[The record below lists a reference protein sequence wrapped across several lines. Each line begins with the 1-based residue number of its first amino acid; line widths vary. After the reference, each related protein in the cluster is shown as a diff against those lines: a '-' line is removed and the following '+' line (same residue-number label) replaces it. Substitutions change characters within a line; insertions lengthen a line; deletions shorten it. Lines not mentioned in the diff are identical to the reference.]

1 MESRRGA
8 GFALAVLFAINLMNF
23 YDRAILGAVGEDIKS
38 EWELSDS
45 SLGLLGTAFILLY
58 AVVGVP
64 LGRFADRSNRTRI
77 LTVGVFFWSLLTAAS
92 GLAQNFFQMVGIRL
106 AVGVGEATC
115 APAST
120 SLIGDYFPAS
130 KRARAIGIFMLG
142 LPLGNA
148 ACYTLSGLISKQ
160 YNWQAAFYVAIIPGL
175 ICAALAFMIP
185 EPKRGGS
192 ETHSIGAKRR
202 PGNPYWLVLTT
213 PTVMWII
220 ASGAL
225 HNFNMY
231 AIGGFL
237 SPFLQRFHHC
247 DKVTAGYIVSFVYGL
262 VGVAGLFLGGFL
274 GDRLYRKRV
283 NGRML
288 VAAAALAISVPLLYY
303 ALKQPAGEGGPGKL
317 LGLINVTW
325 SDQAILFTVLF
336 GVGCGLMY
344 VYYSTVYST
353 VQDVIEPSLRGTAMA
368 LYFCAMY
375 ALGGALGPYG
385 FGIISDL
392 CTKAQARTAG
402 VELAGLSAKET
413 FEALKPFMADGI
425 HDAMF
430 VIPAVNLV
438 LAVVLFAGSR
448 TVKRDAERL
457 QKWMRE
463 SSEETPPKPM
473 PVAQRA

>member
-23 YDRAILGAVGEDIKS
+23 YDRAIMGAVGENLKKD
-38 EWELSDS
+38 WELSDTA
-45 SLGLLGTAFILLY
+45 LGALGTAFILLY
-58 AVVGVP
+58 AIVGVP
-64 LGRFADRSNRTRI
+64 LGRIADRGNRTRI
-77 LTVGVFFWSLLTAAS
+77 LTIGVFFWSLLTAAS
-92 GLAQNFFQMVGIRL
+92 GLARNFLQMAGIRL

-120 SLIGDYFPAS
+120 SLIGDYFPAN

-148 ACYTLSGLISKQ
+148 ACFTISGLMAQK
-160 YNWQAAFYVAIIPGL
+160 YGWQSAFFIAIIPGL

-185 EPKRGGS
+185 EPQRGGS

-213 PTVMWII
+213 PTVVWII

-237 SPFLQRFHHC
+237 SPFLQRYHHC
-247 DKVTAGYIVSFVYGL
+247 DAVTAGYIVSIVYGL

-274 GDRLYRKRV
+274 GDRLYRKMV
-283 NGRML
+283 SGRML
-288 VAAAALAISVPLLYY
+288 VAALALAISVPLLYF
-303 ALKQPAGEGGPGKL
+303 AIKQPAGEAEPGKL
-317 LGLINVTW
+317 LGVLTVKW
-325 SDQAILFTVLF
+325 SDEAVLFTAMF

-375 ALGGALGPYG
+375 AFGGALGPMG
-385 FGIISDL
+385 LGVISDL
-392 CTKAQARTAG
+392 ATRSHITAAN
-402 VELAGLSAKET
+402 VEAASLSK
-413 FEALKPFMADGI
+413 EALAPYAAAGI
-425 HDAMF
+425 HDAMLI
-430 VIPAVNLV
+430 IPAVNLA

-463 SSEETPPKPM
+463 SAEETTTSKPM
-473 PVAQRA
+473 PATQRA